1 MDGTW
6 FIQTAPDSTDIR
18 IYGRGTIDGNARELR
33 AKNHYLNNLVVPL
46 QTSRFTI
53 EGVVLADSGL
63 WGLIPTRSDHVVI
76 RNTKHFN
83 EADLLFEDDAV
94 DIIESQHVL
103 VSRVFAISEDDTFST
118 KTWDEQTDIAKHWPG
133 VPEPLE
139 DVVFEDCLAWS
150 RCATYKVG
158 FGNFQPQRGIVFRRS
173 CAYRSMRAVALNRFW
188 GTAPTEDVTF
198 EDIDVEGF
206 QSRERDLAKS
216 RWLDINTGSAG
227 AVRRT
232 MLRNVRVRD
241 VGPNP
246 SRIEGF
252 TAEHGIE
259 GLIFDHVEVNGV
271 VAKSLDD
278 LHVGTTNAFVSDVSF
293 TDGD

>member
-1 MDGTW
+1 
-6 FIQTAPDSTDIR
+6 
-18 IYGRGTIDGNARELR
+18 
-33 AKNHYLNNLVVPL
+33 
-46 QTSRFTI
+46 
-53 EGVVLADSGL
+53 
-63 WGLIPTRSDHVVI
+63 VVI
-76 RNTKHFN
+76 RDTKHFN
-83 EADLLFEDDAV
+83 EADVLFEDDAV
-94 DIIESQHVL
+94 DIIESQQVR

-133 VPEPLE
+133 TPEPLE

-206 QSRERDLAKS
+206 QPRERDLAKS

-227 AVRRT
+227 PVKRT
-232 MLRNVRVRD
+232 VLRNITVRD

-252 TAEHGIE
+252 SAEAPI
-259 GLIFDHVEVNGV
+259 DGV
-271 VAKSLDD
+271 LFENVQVGGKAATSLAD
-278 LHVGTTNAFVSDVSF
+278 LHVGVTNGFVSGVEF
-293 TDGD
+293 RAAR